1 MSAERRDGP
10 GPEHE
15 EPVGDLSYMD
25 ASRELD
31 SIVVFFERSEVDV
44 DQLVARLERATAI
57 VDELDKRIR
66 RTRAQVEELVPKLE
80 AVGRAVESG
89 EATSDAAP
97 DRDRGAGAGA
107 GAGAEENAPVNGAEG
122 SESDKD
128 TLPF

>member
-1 MSAERRDGP
+1 MSEERRDGP
-10 GPEHE
+10 VSEGDD
-15 EPVGDLSYMD
+15 PVGDLSYMD

-31 SIVVFFERSEVDV
+31 SIVAFFEKSEVDV

-80 AVGRAVESG
+80 AVGRAVESE
-89 EATSDAAP
+89 EASLDNAF
-97 DRDRGAGAGA
+97 DRQSGP
-107 GAGAEENAPVNGAEG
+107 GAEEDEPVVRAQE
-122 SESDKD
+122 SEPDKD

>member
-1 MSAERRDGP
+1 MSAERRDEHGP
-10 GPEHE
+10 AHE
-15 EPVGDLSYMD
+15 VPVGDLSYMD

-31 SIVVFFERSEVDV
+31 TIVAFFEKSEVDV

-89 EATSDAAP
+89 ETTSDRAP
-97 DRDRGAGAGA
+97 DRGRGT
-107 GAGAEENAPVNGAEG
+107 GAEEDAPVNGAEG